1 MEINLAVA
9 HEAVAAV
16 LPDRECIVQ
25 GDVRYTYRQTTE
37 RTRKLAGA
45 LIAAGLGCHTERA
58 GLREWQS
65 GQDHTAL
72 LMHNSPEYL
81 EVMLASYKSRT
92 VPCNVNYRY
101 VAGELEYLLRDS
113 GAKAVFFHS
122 SYSRVLAEVLPNLS
136 HVELLVQVPDIS
148 GLPLI
153 DGAQWYDDVLAAGDA
168 ALVKPSSWSP
178 DDLYCCYT
186 GGTTGMPKGA
196 IWRQADIGPRAMQCL
211 NLDKAKE
218 YDSYEELQERAV
230 RVGGGRALI
239 GPPLMHGAGHWIAFV
254 CWYQGETAVL
264 VDNGIGFDADDAV
277 RVIAREK
284 ITRTVMIGGAFAT
297 RLVEAVDRSDAD
309 LSSLTLMAIGGAVT
323 LKEHKEALL
332 KRMPNLSIADTAGST
347 ESGSILRSI
356 SSSQGGVQTLFQ
368 MSPGVAVLSDD
379 RTHVLEPGADE
390 IGWLASRGR
399 MPLGYLNDEAK
410 TSATFP
416 TIDGVRWIIPGD
428 RARLVDEGVVQLL
441 GRDSITINT
450 GGEKV
455 FAEEVEGAVVLHPDV
470 IDCTVVGRTDPQW
483 GQAIVAVVSLRPG
496 ATLTVEQLREFCDGR
511 LARYKLP
518 KDIVVVPEVMRGP
531 AGKADYAWARA
542 LVNA

>member
-1 MEINLAVA
+1 VEVNLAAV

-16 LPDRECIVQ
+16 LPDNECIVQ
-25 GDVRYTYRQTTE
+25 GNVRYTYSQTTE

-58 GLREWQS
+58 HLRNWES
-65 GQDHTAL
+65 GQDHTAM

-101 VAGELEYLLRDS
+101 VASELEYLLRDS

-122 SYSRVLAEVLPNLS
+122 SYSRVLAEVVPNLPAIR
-136 HVELLVQVPDIS
+136 LLVQVPDVS

-168 ALVKPSSWSP
+168 SLVDPSTWSP

-196 IWRQADIGPRAMQCL
+196 IWRQADIGPRAMQCANMEL
-211 NLDKAKE
+211 AKE
-218 YDSYEELQERAV
+218 YDSYGEIQERAL
-230 RVGGGRALI
+230 RVGGGRTLV

-254 CWYQGETAVL
+254 SWHHGETVIL
-264 VDNGIGFDADDAV
+264 IDNGIGFDADDAV
-277 RVIAREK
+277 RVLAREK

-309 LSSLTLMAIGGAVT
+309 LGSLALMAMGGAVT
-323 LKEHKEALL
+323 LPEHKEALL
-332 KRMPNLSIADTAGST
+332 RRMPNLTIVDTAGST
-347 ESGSILRSI
+347 ESGSILTAVSTT
-356 SSSQGGVQTLFQ
+356 QGGINTLFN
-368 MSPGVAVLSDD
+368 MMPGVAVLSDD
-379 RTHVLEPGADE
+379 KSRLLEPGSDE
-390 IGWLASRGR
+390 VGWLASRGR

-410 TSATFP
+410 TAATFP

-428 RARLVDEGVVQLL
+428 RAKLASEGVVQLL
-441 GRDSITINT
+441 GRDSVTINT

-470 IDCTVVGRTDPQW
+470 VDCTVVGRTDPRW
-483 GQAIVAVVSLRPG
+483 GQVIVAVVSLVPG
-496 ATLTVEQLREFCDGR
+496 ASLSAEQLRDFCDGR

-518 KDIVVVPEVMRGP
+518 KDIVVVPEVVRGP

-542 LVNA
+542 LVNK